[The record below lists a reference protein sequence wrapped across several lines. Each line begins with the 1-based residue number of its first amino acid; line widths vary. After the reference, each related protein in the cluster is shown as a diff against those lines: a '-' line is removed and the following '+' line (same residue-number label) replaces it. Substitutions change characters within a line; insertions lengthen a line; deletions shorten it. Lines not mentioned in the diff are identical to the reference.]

1 MKDFDLKSALFV
13 RAMEAL
19 TAYQTAI
26 NTKYPSPEA
35 ERWHDRFHALYQ
47 VIQDCRLVDE
57 FDNWK
62 EG

>member
-1 MKDFDLKSALFV
+1 MKDMDVRTTLFV

-19 TAYQTAI
+19 TAYQAAI

-47 VIQDCRLVDE
+47 VIQDCRLVEE
-57 FDNWK
+57 FDSWK

>member
-1 MKDFDLKSALFV
+1 MKDMDVKTTLFV

-47 VIQDCRLVDE
+47 VIQDCRLVEE
-57 FDNWK
+57 FDSWK

>member
-19 TAYQTAI
+19 TAYQASI

-35 ERWHDRFHALYQ
+35 ERK
-47 VIQDCRLVDE
+47 ITKT
-57 FDNWK
+57 K
-62 EG
+62 ENAT